1 MSGEP
6 SKQALQRFQAGWRQ
20 FLRRIGMF
28 KEQRPGP
35 WCKYKASDPNRLWSP
50 SVSNRTQTPR
60 IPIPSHRTK
69 IEGRRSMRKRNTHT
83 HTHTPT
89 HHAKSFAQGTGR
101 DFACRSCW
109 GRSSG
114 CIRPETGSR
123 RSMGRRVEATRRT
136 THRTFH
142 SFGVFQ
148 WPLRG

>member
-83 HTHTPT
+83 HTHTHAPCEVLRPRNRPGFRLQKLLGPFLRLHPT
-89 HHAKSFAQGTGR
+89 GNGVSSFHGAK
-101 DFACRSCW
+101 
-109 GRSSG
+109 GRSNTSNDTSDLPFFW
-114 CIRPETGSR
+114 CL
-123 RSMGRRVEATRRT
+123 SMA
-136 THRTFH
+136 
-142 SFGVFQ
+142 S
-148 WPLRG
+148 